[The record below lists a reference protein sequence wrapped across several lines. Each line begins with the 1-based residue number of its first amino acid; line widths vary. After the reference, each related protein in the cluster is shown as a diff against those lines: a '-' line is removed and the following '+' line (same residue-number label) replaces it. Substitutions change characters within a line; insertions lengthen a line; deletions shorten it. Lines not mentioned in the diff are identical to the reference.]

1 MNHFVYN
8 TLSALSY
15 HISKKSFLVVKKW
28 RDLELFT
35 LIIDI
40 FSSPV
45 FKSLTREEQ
54 DKIYG
59 YIDELRGK
67 DIDREEKKKWLTI
80 CMEQLESIELKRRK
94 FIENFKEKGLKN
106 V

>member
-8 TLSALSY
+8 TLCALSY

-45 FKSLTREEQ
+45 FKSLTKEEQ

-59 YIDELRGK
+59 YIEELRNK
-67 DIDREEKKKWLTI
+67 DIDREEKKKCLTV
-80 CMEQLESIELKRRK
+80 CLEQLESILLKEEVLSRT
-94 FIENFKEKGLKN
+94 LKKK
-106 V
+106 

>member
-1 MNHFVYN
+1 MNRFVYN

-59 YIDELRGK
+59 YIDELRVK
-67 DIDREEKKKWLTI
+67 EIDREEKKKWLTI
-80 CMEQLESIELKRRK
+80 CLEQLESIELKEEVLSRT
-94 FIENFKEKGLKN
+94 LKKKD
-106 V
+106 

>member
-28 RDLELFT
+28 RDPESCS

-45 FKSLTREEQ
+45 FKSLEREEQ

-59 YIDELRGK
+59 YIDELRNK
-67 DIDREEKKKWLTI
+67 DIDKEEKKKWLTI
-80 CMEQLESIELKRRK
+80 CLEQLESIELKE
-94 FIENFKEKGLKN
+94 ENLSRNLKKKD
-106 V
+106 

>member
-28 RDLELFT
+28 RDPELFS

-45 FKSLTREEQ
+45 FKSLEREEQ

-59 YIDELRGK
+59 YIDELRNK
-67 DIDREEKKKWLTI
+67 DIDKEEKKKWLTI
-80 CMEQLESIELKRRK
+80 CLEQLESIELKE
-94 FIENFKEKGLKN
+94 ENLSRNLKKKD
-106 V
+106 

>member
-15 HISKKSFLVVKKW
+15 HISKKSFLVAKRW

-59 YIDELRGK
+59 YIEELRNK
-67 DIDREEKKKWLTI
+67 DIDREEKKKCLTV
-80 CMEQLESIELKRRK
+80 CLEQLESILLKEEVLLRT
-94 FIENFKEKGLKN
+94 LKKR
-106 V
+106 

>member
-1 MNHFVYN
+1 MNHFVYYH
-8 TLSALSY
+8 LCALSY
-15 HISKKSFLVVKKW
+15 HVSKESFLVAKKW

-40 FSSPV
+40 FSSPE

-59 YIDELRGK
+59 YIDELRAK
-67 DIDREEKKKWLTI
+67 DIDREEKKKCLTI
-80 CMEQLESIELKRRK
+80 CLEQLESILLKEEYLSRT
-94 FIENFKEKGLKN
+94 LKKKD
-106 V
+106 

>member
-15 HISKKSFLVVKKW
+15 HISKRSFLVVKKW
-28 RDLELFT
+28 RDLELFS

-40 FSSPV
+40 FSSPA

-54 DKIYG
+54 EKLYV

-80 CMEQLESIELKRRK
+80 CLEQLESIELKEEVLSRT
-94 FIENFKEKGLKN
+94 LKKKD
-106 V
+106 

>member
-59 YIDELRGK
+59 YIDELRVK
-67 DIDREEKKKWLTI
+67 EIDREEKKKWLTI
-80 CMEQLESIELKRRK
+80 CLEQLESIELKEEFLSRT
-94 FIENFKEKGLKN
+94 LKKK
-106 V
+106 

>member
-1 MNHFVYN
+1 MNHLVYN

-59 YIDELRGK
+59 YIDELRVK
-67 DIDREEKKKWLTI
+67 EIDREEKKKWLTI
-80 CMEQLESIELKRRK
+80 CLEQLESIELKEEVLSRT
-94 FIENFKEKGLKN
+94 LKKKD
-106 V
+106 

>member
-28 RDLELFT
+28 RDPESFS

-45 FKSLTREEQ
+45 FKSLEREEQ

-59 YIDELRGK
+59 YIDELRAK
-67 DIDREEKKKWLTI
+67 DIDREEKKKCLTI
-80 CMEQLESIELKRRK
+80 CLEQLESILLKE
-94 FIENFKEKGLKN
+94 ENLSRTLKKKD
-106 V
+106 